1 MTVSQRAAD
10 FLDSLCF
17 GESRTMLASDLYAEQ
32 KEYNSWLLEDSK
44 IVESISSISSGAA
57 FRTVHRDFPCSSIS
71 FRSGANIS
79 RALSCVNELRNDD
92 VAKRPAAY
100 FSGTGDDAIFDEREP
115 LPNEFPSIL
124 RDIDAMLRSASTL
137 VRQVTLRFDT
147 GTKEKLVYPENRCI
161 RNETTTGTSFSI
173 HVTVSDENGAQT
185 ASDLVASAAGQTRF
199 LRDND
204 LSLRAVIVLE
214 RAVALL
220 RAPKCPAGHF
230 PVLLSGRTGGTM
242 IHEACGHGLEADI
255 VMKDFSTFRDRIGTS
270 VASPE
275 VSIVDDPTLPSV
287 FGGYRFDDEGTEAQ
301 RTLLIDKGVLV
312 TYLTDR
318 DTSARTHL
326 PLSGNGRRASF
337 RHPPIPRMS
346 ATFLLPGKE
355 TEQNLLQDMDSGL
368 YVTRLGGGEVD
379 PTTGDFVFQV
389 TEGFRVRSGK
399 IGHPIRGALLI
410 GNGPQVLQS
419 IAGVGA
425 DMELF
430 PGYCGKEGQDV
441 PVSDGQPALLIPDL
455 IVGGE

>member
-10 FLDSLCF
+10 LLDSLRF
-17 GESRTMLASDLYAEQ
+17 GESRAILGSDLYAEQ
-32 KEYNSWLLEDSK
+32 RECHSWLLEDSK
-44 IVESISSISSGAA
+44 IVESISSISSGVA
-57 FRTVHRDFPCSSIS
+57 FRTLNRDFPGSSIS
-71 FRSGANIS
+71 FRSGATIS
-79 RALSCVNELRNDD
+79 RALSCMNELRNDT
-92 VAKRPAAY
+92 VPSRRPAY
-100 FSGTGDDAIFDEREP
+100 FSGTCNDTLFEERDP
-115 LPNEFPSIL
+115 LPNIFPSFL
-124 RDIDAMLRSASTL
+124 HDIDTMLRSASTL

-147 GTKEKLVYPENRCI
+147 GTKEKLVCPESGGI
-161 RNETTTGTSFSI
+161 RNDTTIGTSFSI
-173 HVTVSDENGAQT
+173 HVTVSDENGTQT
-185 ASDLVASAAGQTRF
+185 ASDLVASATGQTCF

-204 LSLRAVIVLE
+204 LSRRAIIVLE

-220 RAPKCPAGHF
+220 KAPKCPAGHF

-242 IHEACGHGLEADI
+242 IHEACGHALEADI
-255 VMKDFSTFRDRIGTS
+255 VMKDFSAFRDRIGTS
-270 VASPE
+270 VASPD

-301 RTLLIDKGVLV
+301 RTLLIDKGILA

-318 DTSARTHL
+318 DTSARMHL

-355 TEQNLLQDMDSGL
+355 TEQDLLRDMDSGL
-368 YVTRLGGGEVD
+368 FVTRLGGGEVD

-410 GNGPQVLQS
+410 GNGPQILQS

-430 PGYCGKEGQDV
+430 PGYCGKDGQDV
-441 PVSDGQPALLIPDL
+441 PVSDGQPALLVPDL
-455 IVGGE
+455 VVGGE